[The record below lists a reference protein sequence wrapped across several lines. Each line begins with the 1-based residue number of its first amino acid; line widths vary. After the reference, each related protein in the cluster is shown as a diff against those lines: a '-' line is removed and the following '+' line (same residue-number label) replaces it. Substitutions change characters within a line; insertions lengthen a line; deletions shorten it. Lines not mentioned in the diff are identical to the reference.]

1 MNILVV
7 DGEDGARAVF
17 TNTLF
22 RKGDQATFANSG
34 EDALALFR
42 KKAFDLVITDIKL
55 PTMNG
60 LQLLCE
66 IKKLAPTVDVIVVT
80 DSGTIETY
88 LKAISL
94 GAAEYINRPF
104 RVKDLKCIIHA
115 FLARREGKV
124 LE

>member
-7 DGEDGARAVF
+7 DGEDSAREVF

-22 RKGDQATFANSG
+22 RKRDQATFASNG

-42 KKAFDLVITDIKL
+42 KKAFDLVITDIIL
-55 PTMNG
+55 PTMSG

-66 IKKLAPTVDVIVVT
+66 IKKLAPMVDVIVVT
-80 DSGTIETY
+80 DSGSIKTY
-88 LKAISL
+88 LTAISL
-94 GAAEYINRPF
+94 GVAEYINRPF